1 MISELLKNLSI
12 LKKFLFINSIFFTI
26 IGLFTFIY
34 LKNVQPNLIKKKSSN
49 HIEVINNTIDN
60 LIRLDVK
67 FVEED
72 IRKFL
77 FSTRFLFQNLDRVIF
92 FDEKLNLV
100 GDTDTLDL
108 DPRSFSKRLDTV
120 ELEILND
127 KKTKEITEKKN
138 INIGKKNAV
147 SLKDI
152 LFNYAGSKNF
162 GIPFTFTQEEF
173 NKFKLTTIKNVMLNE
188 KNIGYLAI
196 TENANDIKA
205 AIDERKTFVIRTA
218 IAVGIVIFIFSF
230 VLNRYFLK
238 PIKNLVSYTKTIK
251 DKNPKTTSIDR
262 LKLRNDE
269 LGLLSNSLDDMTSE
283 LQKRISHAENFSTDL
298 VHEIR
303 NPLASLKSASEILHD
318 TNDINQRAKL
328 INILSHDV
336 QRIER
341 LITDYSQMLKDEVA
355 LSKEKIKKLD
365 IEPIMKSVVD
375 DFNNIYGF
383 KKGIKISYENDK
395 KEKYYINGIENRIEQ
410 IIANLLDN
418 AISFS
423 EDNKEVIVK
432 VLKSKNNE
440 VVVNVLDEG
449 LGFKE
454 KDTNRIFKRFYSNR
468 PDKFGEH
475 SGLGLNIV
483 KNLVDLHNAT
493 IKASN
498 RTDQRGAKVEII
510 FPQAWSV
517 LLIN

>member
-1 MISELLKNLSI
+1 MFNNILKNLSI

-26 IGLFTFIY
+26 IGLFTFVYI
-34 LKNVQPNLIKKKSSN
+34 KNVQPNLIKKKSSN

-60 LIRLDVK
+60 LTRLNVK

-72 IRKFL
+72 VRSFL

-92 FDEKLNLV
+92 FDNELNLV

-120 ELEILND
+120 ELEILSEE
-127 KKTKEITEKKN
+127 KTKEITEKKN
-138 INIGKKNAV
+138 IDIGNENSV
-147 SLKDI
+147 SLRDI
-152 LFNYAGSKNF
+152 LFNYAASKNF

-173 NKFKLTTIKNVMLNE
+173 NKFKLTTIKNVMQNG

-205 AIDERKTFVIRTA
+205 AIDERKTFIFRTA
-218 IAVGIVIFIFSF
+218 IAVGIVILIFSF

-251 DKNPKTTSIDR
+251 NKNPKTTNIDA

-269 LGLLSNSLDDMTSE
+269 LGLLSNSLDDMTLE
-283 LQKRISHAENFSTDL
+283 LQKRITHAENFSTDL

-318 TNDINQRAKL
+318 TNDINQRIKL
-328 INILSHDV
+328 IDILSHDV

-341 LITDYSQMLKDEVA
+341 LITDYSQILKDEVA
-355 LSKEKIKKLD
+355 LSKEKIKKID
-365 IEPIMKSVVD
+365 IEPVIKSVVD
-375 DFNNIYGF
+375 DFNNIYGL
-383 KKGIKISYENDK
+383 KRGIKISYENDNNN
-395 KEKYYINGIENRIEQ
+395 KYYINGIENRIEQ

-418 AISFS
+418 AVSFS
-423 EDNKEVIVK
+423 EDNKNVIVK
-432 VLKSKNNE
+432 VSKSEKNQ
-440 VVVNVLDEG
+440 VSVNILDEG
-449 LGFKE
+449 QGFKE
-454 KDTNRIFKRFYSNR
+454 KDTNKVFKRFYSNR
-468 PDKFGEH
+468 PDKFGQH

-493 IKASN
+493 IEASN
-498 RTDQRGAKVEII
+498 RINQRGA
-510 FPQAWSV
+510 SV
-517 LLIN
+517 LITFPKV

>member
-1 MISELLKNLSI
+1 MLNNLLKNLSI
-12 LKKFLFINSIFFTI
+12 LKKFLFINLIFFTI
-26 IGLFTFIY
+26 IGLFTFLY

-60 LIRLDVK
+60 LIRLKVK
-67 FVEED
+67 FNEED
-72 IRKFL
+72 IRRFL

-92 FDEKLNLV
+92 FDNELNLI

-108 DPRSFSKRLDTV
+108 DPRSFSTRLDMV
-120 ELEILND
+120 ELEILNEE
-127 KKTKEITEKKN
+127 KTKEIIEKKN
-138 INIGKKNAV
+138 IDIGNENSV

-152 LFNYAGSKNF
+152 LYNYAASKNF

-173 NKFKLTTIKNVMLNE
+173 NKFELTTIKNVMQKD

-238 PIKNLVSYTKTIK
+238 PINNLVGYTKMIK
-251 DKNPKTTSIDR
+251 DKNSKNINIEI
-262 LKLRNDE
+262 LKSRNDE
-269 LGLLSNSLDDMTSE
+269 LGLLSNSLDDMTLE

-318 TNDINQRAKL
+318 TNDIDQRKKL
-328 INILSHDV
+328 VDILSHDV

-355 LSKEKIKKLD
+355 LSREKIKKLD
-365 IEPIMKSVVD
+365 IEPIIKSVVD
-375 DFNNIYGF
+375 DFNNLY
-383 KKGIKISYENDK
+383 KLKRGIKISYQNDGK
-395 KEKYYINGIENRIEQ
+395 NRYYINGIENRIEQ

-423 EDNKEVIVK
+423 EDNKVVSVK
-432 VLKSKNNE
+432 VSKMNDNK
-440 VVVNVLDEG
+440 VLINILDEG
-449 LGFKE
+449 EGFKE
-454 KDTNRIFKRFYSNR
+454 KDTNKIFNRFYSNR
-468 PDKFGEH
+468 PGKFGQH

-498 RTDQRGAKVEII
+498 RKDRKGASMEIMFPKV
-510 FPQAWSV
+510 
-517 LLIN
+517 